1 MTRQMTRRSPCSRE
15 STASCLSVSKVAWR
29 QESFSY
35 EAKFKGSGIVSL
47 PNERRRAIRLLVMCA
62 IVRMGRSRHSQRDRR
77 AVSKRSNTISRPDR
91 SGPLW
96 IKWKKFFWSR
106 RDVIQHFELR
116 DDLLTNM
123 DHLKSLIREV
133 PDFPKPG
140 INFYDITTLLK
151 HPEGLRNTV
160 DALAAQFEGE
170 RVDSVI
176 GVEARGFIFAPA
188 LAYHLGAGFVPVR
201 KPRKLPAE
209 CASISY
215 DLEYGQDTLEIHR
228 DAIGDGHRVL
238 IADDLLATGGT
249 ARAVVDLVEQ
259 LGGTVVGLVFVVEL
273 EFLPGRE
280 KLAGYDVRS
289 LIKYQS

>member
-1 MTRQMTRRSPCSRE
+1 MEELKQM
-15 STASCLSVSKVAWR
+15 
-29 QESFSY
+29 
-35 EAKFKGSGIVSL
+35 
-47 PNERRRAIRLLVMCA
+47 
-62 IVRMGRSRHSQRDRR
+62 
-77 AVSKRSNTISRPDR
+77 
-91 SGPLW
+91 
-96 IKWKKFFWSR
+96 
-106 RDVIQHFELR
+106 
-116 DDLLTNM
+116 
-123 DHLKSLIREV
+123 IREV

-151 HPEGLRNTV
+151 HPDGLRQTV
-160 DALAAQFEGE
+160 DALAAEYDGE
-170 RVDSVI
+170 KVDTVI

-201 KPRKLPAE
+201 KPKKLPAE

-228 DAIGDGHRVL
+228 DAVGNGHRVI

-249 ARAVVDLVEQ
+249 AKAVCNLVEG

>member
-1 MTRQMTRRSPCSRE
+1 MNRE
-15 STASCLSVSKVAWR
+15 PFN
-29 QESFSY
+29 Q
-35 EAKFKGSGIVSL
+35 SL
-47 PNERRRAIRLLVMCA
+47 RPNESKYKAQSTKLK
-62 IVRMGRSRHSQRDRR
+62 DRTT
-77 AVSKRSNTISRPDR
+77 KYKMN
-91 SGPLW
+91 
-96 IKWKKFFWSR
+96 
-106 RDVIQHFELR
+106 HLR
-116 DDLLTNM
+116 E
-123 DHLKSLIREV
+123 LIREV

-151 HPEGLRNTV
+151 HPDGLKGTV
-160 DALAAQFEGE
+160 DALAAEYDGMN
-170 RVDSVI
+170 VDAVI

-249 ARAVVDLVEQ
+249 AKAVVDLVEQ
-259 LGGTVVGLVFVVEL
+259 LGGEVLGLVFVVEL
-273 EFLPGRE
+273 EFLSGRE